1 MKNFLLKS
9 FFSLSMGIALFSCTA
24 DYQDLGERNVSE
36 LLVKHQWNVQ
46 VINSNTNTSYNF
58 EDFTLLFDKGGL
70 AVFNMDQTQVKGNWN
85 MTNEKVNLQLNAT
98 EISVKKLNRSW
109 NVVESKSGSIRFV
122 CTDPTSG
129 EQLLLTKN

>member
-46 VINSNTNTSYNF
+46 VINSNTAYDFKN
-58 EDFTLLFDKGGL
+58 FTLGFDQRGL
-70 AVFNMDQTQVKGNWN
+70 AVFNMSETKVMGSWN
-85 MTNEKVNLQLNAT
+85 VVNENISLQLNAS
-98 EISVKKLNRSW
+98 EAKVQQLNRSW
-109 NVVESKSGSIRFV
+109 NMVSKSTESIRF
-122 CTDPTSG
+122 TSADPTAT
-129 EQLLLTKN
+129 EQLLLTRH